1 MIEVHETSPNPAAHA
16 VGTTSPRQG
25 RLKPTASIHFCTY
38 VHFIYIYIHTYMY
51 IYIYIYTYV
60 DIYVYI
66 YIYVYIL
73 VIYMRT
79 HTLS

>member
-1 MIEVHETSPNPAAHA
+1 MIEVRETSPNPAAHA

-38 VHFIYIYIHTYMY
+38 VHFMCIYIYTYMY
-51 IYIYIYTYV
+51 IYIYIYICRYLC
-60 DIYVYI
+60 VYI
-66 YIYVYIL
+66 YVL